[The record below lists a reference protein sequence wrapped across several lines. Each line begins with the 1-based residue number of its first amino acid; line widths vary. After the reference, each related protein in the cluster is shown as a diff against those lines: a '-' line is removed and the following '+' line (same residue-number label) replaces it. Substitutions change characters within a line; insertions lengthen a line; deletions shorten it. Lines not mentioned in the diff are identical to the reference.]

1 MFFVR
6 SDNGYSKSG
15 YQLLFNG
22 WNAEMPTSGDLQS
35 GDSLF
40 ITPPGISLDPPWQVD
55 PAPNRVPKCDIIEN
69 EICEIMG
76 FVKIF

>member
-1 MFFVR
+1 MY
-6 SDNGYSKSG
+6 G
-15 YQLLFNG
+15 G

-35 GDSLF
+35 GDSFYHSPRNF
-40 ITPPGISLDPPWQVD
+40 IGPPWQVD
-55 PAPNRVPKCDIIEN
+55 PAPKRVPKCDIIEN

>member
-1 MFFVR
+1 M
-6 SDNGYSKSG
+6 Y
-15 YQLLFNG
+15 NG

-40 ITPPGISLDPPWQVD
+40 ITPPGISMDPSWQVD